1 MQEFQYN
8 ITTNYQCKIS
18 MLYILHAYFVKAK
31 NELAKHWNE
40 TVYVVKLN
48 LVTFDLYIFI
58 E

>member
-1 MQEFQYN
+1 
-8 ITTNYQCKIS
+8 

-31 NELAKHWNE
+31 NELAQHWNE